1 MDRVS
6 PRQNAIRNKGQGN
19 NARRAVT
26 AGNRGVQNRV
36 GNANPGQARQI
47 ECYNCNGIGHI
58 ARDCTQPKQPLNFG
72 QDNVVDAD
80 VDEPPTMFMAN
91 LSSADLVYD
100 EVGLSY
106 DLDILSEVQDH
117 DNYQD
122 VVDEHHEVHEMH
134 NDDKA
139 ELDVHSN
146 VSSVPNDAYMMIIN
160 EMHEQDG
167 QCVSVNEQNKVVIA
181 SLTAELARYK
191 EQVELY
197 KRRVRFELTER
208 EQKFDEQLRII
219 ITERNIKEESL
230 KKELHSMKMQL
241 NSTVNHNKSMVE
253 EVTTLKND
261 FKQKENKYLEDFL
274 DMKALK
280 EKVKDKLFKQDQSLQ
295 TIHMLCEPKPYYDE
309 KKKVAIG
316 YKSPLYLTQAKQVQP
331 TLYNGHELVKTNHT
345 RAIVHDSEDTLDIT
359 EKTRIGM
366 LEKIKITF
374 AEIKR
379 KNLLIEN
386 ENLIA
391 DCLSKEVF
399 YTATNYVLTVSRFS
413 EMHEAYTAE
422 QARCLEL
429 KAELYKLKH
438 KIKKANHSEMIKH
451 FSNHEIDHVNL
462 QLKYQ
467 NLKELFGNN
476 KSEPSQDAPEFDTV
490 FEINKKKASLQGKDN
505 TIRKL
510 REQIS

>member
-1 MDRVS
+1 
-6 PRQNAIRNKGQGN
+6 NKGQGN

-167 QCVSVNEQNKVVIA
+167 QCVSANEQNKVVIA

-197 KRRVRFELTER
+197 KRR
-208 EQKFDEQLRII
+208 
-219 ITERNIKEESL
+219 EESL

-366 LEKIKITF
+366 LEKIKITLWVD
-374 AEIKR
+374 
-379 KNLLIEN
+379 N
-386 ENLIA
+386 
-391 DCLSKEVF
+391 CLSKEVF